1 MGWLRDVDQDA
12 RYAIRSLRRSPGFTW
27 VAVITLALGIGATT
41 AIYSV
46 VDTVLLQP
54 LPFADSDR
62 LVRVFENIPFRL
74 DSSRPPDRRGVPY
87 RDFLEWRTRTRTIT
101 DTFAV
106 SPLGQRTVRS
116 SEGMAQ
122 LWGAMTSGD
131 AFTLLGA
138 RALLGRTLGPD
149 DDAEP
154 DVVVLSFDTW
164 RRVFQSNPQV
174 VGSTVELRAP
184 QPMYQ
189 SGVSL
194 DGRLLTVVG
203 VMPAAFEFPAGPID
217 FYTPI
222 VLDPASRQS
231 PSVTFIGRLGAGV
244 PLEAARVEAN
254 AIGSAVLPPRPAN
267 APPLTVQRFDVERLK
282 DQVVQGMRPALR
294 LLLIAVFVVLAVVCA
309 NVANLLLARGTARQR
324 EMAVRR
330 GLGASRGRLA
340 RQILT
345 ECAVL
350 TGVGGALGVL
360 FASTGVSLVKQLASV
375 EAPGIFRF
383 AFAASVLPRGNEV
396 GINLRMLGI
405 AFGLAALTSLVSGF
419 LPALHLS
426 RANRLQAIGSS
437 GGGTAPVESRV
448 RAALAVGQLVMA
460 TALLVGAGL
469 LIHSFLKLSAV
480 ENGYDPSNVL
490 TFQLVLPAD
499 YSIARKVDTLEALL
513 ERFRATP
520 TIKSAGFTRAGILI
534 PEEITVGTFVP
545 PGRTLEA
552 MRADP
557 SKPRLRP
564 VSRGYLTA
572 MGVRVLEGR
581 EFVDADS
588 ATASPVIVVNRTVA
602 RRYFGA
608 DSPVGQFVDWHAG
621 KGSPS
626 RMQVVGVVDDVR
638 NVSPDRVAVPEIFI
652 DYRQSLAL
660 QQRWDDSPQRQSEMT
675 IGFMSFAIR
684 TRDDSLSTIP
694 AIGRSVRS
702 VDANAGIDAMMPMDR
717 LVTSAVA
724 RQRFFAVTLGVF
736 AGVAGFLAA
745 IGIYGVLAYTVVQRT
760 REIGIRMALG
770 AQRRQVLALVMRQ
783 GVTLTIAGVAVGLA
797 GAAAGSRLLQ
807 GMLFGI
813 TPLDPSTFVAVSL
826 LFGIVATL
834 ASYLP
839 ARRATKVEPVVA
851 LRTD

>member
-1 MGWLRDVDQDA
+1 MRWVSDAGQDL
-12 RYAIRSLRRSPGFTW
+12 RYAIRSLRKSPGFASIAI
-27 VAVITLALGIGATT
+27 VTLALGIGATT

-46 VDTVLLQP
+46 VDTILLQP

-62 LVRVFENIPFRL
+62 LVRVVENIPFRL
-74 DSSRPPDRRGVPY
+74 DSARPPDRRGVPY
-87 RDFLEWRTRTRTIT
+87 RDFLEWRTRARTIT
-101 DTFAV
+101 DTFAI

-116 SEGMAQ
+116 SEGLTQ
-122 LWGAMTSGD
+122 LWGAMTSGN

-138 RALLGRTLGPD
+138 RALLGRTLGAGD
-149 DDAEP
+149 DVEP

-164 RRVFQSNPQV
+164 RRVFQSNPRV
-174 VGSTVELRAP
+174 VGSTIELRAP

-203 VMPAAFEFPAGPID
+203 VMPAAFEVPAGPID

-222 VLDPASRQS
+222 VLDPASKQS
-231 PSVTFIGRLGAGV
+231 PTVTFVGRLADGV
-244 PLEAARVEAN
+244 PLEAAREEAN
-254 AIGSAVLPPRPAN
+254 AIGNAVRPPRPAN
-267 APPLTVQRFDVERLK
+267 APPLTVPRFDVERLK
-282 DQVVQGMRPALR
+282 DQAVQAMRPALR
-294 LLLIAVFVVLAVVCA
+294 LLLIAVFVVLTIVCA

-345 ECAVL
+345 ECLVL
-350 TGVGGALGVL
+350 ACVGGALGAL
-360 FASTGVSLVKQLASV
+360 FAVAGVSLVKRLASV
-375 EAPGIFRF
+375 DAPGIFRF

-396 GINLRMLGI
+396 GVNLRMLGMTC
-405 AFGLAALTSLVSGF
+405 GLTALASLASGF
-419 LPALHLS
+419 LPAFHLS
-426 RANRLQAIGSS
+426 RAESLHSVGLR
-437 GGGTAPVESRV
+437 GGGATPVESRI
-448 RAALAVGQLVMA
+448 RAALAAGELVMA

-469 LIHSFLKLSAV
+469 LIHSFLKLSTV
-480 ENGYDPSNVL
+480 ENGYDPTNVL
-490 TFQLVLPAD
+490 AFQLVLPAD

-520 TIKSAGFTRAGILI
+520 TIRAAGFTRAGILI

-552 MRADP
+552 MRTDP

-581 EFVDADS
+581 EFVEGDTAI
-588 ATASPVIVVNRTVA
+588 ASPVIVVNRTVA
-602 RRYFGA
+602 RRYFGEE
-608 DSPVGQFVDWHAG
+608 SPVGQFVDWHAG
-621 KGSPS
+621 KGPAS

-638 NVSPDRVAVPEIFI
+638 NVSPDRAAVPEIFI

-660 QQRWDDSPQRQSEMT
+660 QQRWGDSPQQQSEMT
-675 IGFMSFAIR
+675 IGFMSFAVR
-684 TRDDSLSTIP
+684 SNGDSLSTIP
-694 AIGRSVRS
+694 LIGRTVRS
-702 VDANAGIDAMMPMDR
+702 VDPDAGIDAMIPMDR

-724 RQRFFAVTLGVF
+724 RQRFYAVTLGVF

-745 IGIYGVLAYTVVQRT
+745 IGIYGVLAYAVVQRT

-770 AQRRQVLALVMRQ
+770 AQRGQVLALVMRQ
-783 GVTLTIAGVAVGLA
+783 GVVLTMVGITVGLA

-813 TPLDPSTFVAVSL
+813 TTLDPNTFVAVSL
-826 LFGIVATL
+826 VFGIVATL

-839 ARRATKVEPVVA
+839 ARRATKVEPAVA
-851 LRTD
+851 LRAD